1 MAQNVIINGVTYQS
15 VPEVDIPKSGG
26 GTAKFYD
33 TASADVSGADL
44 LTGKTA
50 FGASGAVSGSMANN
64 GGTGGTISTKAGT
77 VTIPAGYTTGGTVA
91 ISSTEQAKI
100 VASNIKSGVTLL
112 GVAGSLALP
121 SISQDST
128 TKILSISERGCDM
141 AQNITLLGASY
152 TAVPAVR
159 LPKTGGGTAD
169 FIDAEEIITY
179 RTGTAAPSASLGA
192 DGDIY
197 LQLKG

>member
-1 MAQNVIINGVTYQS
+1 MAQNVLINGVTYQN
-15 VPEVDIPKSGG
+15 VPEVDIPKSGS

-128 TKILSISERGCDM
+128 TKVLSIS
-141 AQNITLLGASY
+141 
-152 TAVPAVR
+152 
-159 LPKTGGGTAD
+159 
-169 FIDAEEIITY
+169 
-179 RTGTAAPSASLGA
+179 
-192 DGDIY
+192 
-197 LQLKG
+197 